1 MIKHIDLSRGRISVT
16 VNHHHPEWKL
26 DDLLSFPERI
36 NPKRAFLFVS
46 KVLGKHIPVAPSVM
60 QKSYQDLAALIP
72 KNLPYPISVIGMA
85 ETAVGLGA
93 GFYRELKPDFGEN
106 AIFLTTTRHPVE
118 TLPTLGLFLEEH
130 SHAQDQFIL
139 SSHDAIKHQHIL
151 SSKTLILVDDEISTG
166 KTFRNLILSLK
177 KSGLEHVEQIIL
189 VTHSSKASIENYFDR
204 NFELETILNEKKKLD
219 LLAEITQIVP
229 SHVSVVSV
237 RQPQPL
243 GLGHAVLCAKS
254 VVGQDDFA
262 VLLPDVLVKDSSGQ
276 NDLSRMISRYDESN
290 AAQIMV
296 EAVPDHL
303 VDQYGIVDVAQS
315 PNEGESIAMQGIV
328 EKPAVGSAPSNLSVV
343 GRYVLPARIMELLE
357 NTPKGAGNEIQLTD
371 AIAMLQQTD
380 VVEAYRMQ
388 GQTFD
393 CGSKLGYL
401 KAVLH
406 YGIEHPKL
414 GNDFKQLIQE
424 LKL

>member
-26 DDLLSFPERI
+26 DDLLSFAERI

-93 GFYRELKPDFGEN
+93 GVYRELKPDFGEN

-177 KSGLEHVEQIIL
+177 KSGLEHVERIIL
-189 VTHSSKASIENYFDR
+189 VTLVNWAEQHLVTDDLGIPVEVVSLLHGHWQWQDNNKEIDIQMPNVSSTQQQSQKIIAPNDWGREPTFLECSVWQKIESIQAHEKVLVLGSGEFTWIPFLMAEQLEKQGVEVYFSSTTRSPIMQGHAIESICLFKDNYGLNMNNYAYNVKHQEFDR
-204 NFELETILNEKKKLD
+204 VFLIIET
-219 LLAEITQIVP
+219 A
-229 SHVSVVSV
+229 
-237 RQPQPL
+237 
-243 GLGHAVLCAKS
+243 
-254 VVGQDDFA
+254 
-262 VLLPDVLVKDSSGQ
+262 KDSVDPLLFEQ
-276 NDLSRMISRYDESN
+276 IKNLEIISYE
-290 AAQIMV
+290 
-296 EAVPDHL
+296 
-303 VDQYGIVDVAQS
+303 
-315 PNEGESIAMQGIV
+315 
-328 EKPAVGSAPSNLSVV
+328 
-343 GRYVLPARIMELLE
+343 
-357 NTPKGAGNEIQLTD
+357 
-371 AIAMLQQTD
+371 
-380 VVEAYRMQ
+380 
-388 GQTFD
+388 
-393 CGSKLGYL
+393 C
-401 KAVLH
+401 
-406 YGIEHPKL
+406 
-414 GNDFKQLIQE
+414 
-424 LKL
+424 

>member
-26 DDLLSFPERI
+26 DDLLSFAERI

-93 GFYRELKPDFGEN
+93 GVYRELKPDFGEN

-139 SSHDAIKHQHIL
+139 SSHNAIKHQHIL

-177 KSGLEHVEQIIL
+177 KSGLEQIERIIL
-189 VTHSSKASIENYFDR
+189 VTLVNWAEQHLVTDDLGIPVEVISLLQGHWQWQDNNKEIDIQMPNVSSTQQQSQKIIAPNDWGREPTFLDCSVWQQIKSIQAHEKVLVLGSGEFTWIPFLMAEQLEKQDVEVYFSSTTRSPIMQGHAIESICLFKDNYGLNMNNYAYNVKHQQFDR
-204 NFELETILNEKKKLD
+204 VFLIIET
-219 LLAEITQIVP
+219 A
-229 SHVSVVSV
+229 
-237 RQPQPL
+237 
-243 GLGHAVLCAKS
+243 
-254 VVGQDDFA
+254 
-262 VLLPDVLVKDSSGQ
+262 KDSVDPLLFEQ
-276 NDLSRMISRYDESN
+276 IKNLEIISYE
-290 AAQIMV
+290 
-296 EAVPDHL
+296 
-303 VDQYGIVDVAQS
+303 
-315 PNEGESIAMQGIV
+315 
-328 EKPAVGSAPSNLSVV
+328 
-343 GRYVLPARIMELLE
+343 
-357 NTPKGAGNEIQLTD
+357 
-371 AIAMLQQTD
+371 
-380 VVEAYRMQ
+380 
-388 GQTFD
+388 
-393 CGSKLGYL
+393 C
-401 KAVLH
+401 
-406 YGIEHPKL
+406 
-414 GNDFKQLIQE
+414 
-424 LKL
+424 

>member
-26 DDLLSFPERI
+26 DDLLSFAERI

-72 KNLPYPISVIGMA
+72 KNLPYPISVICMA

-177 KSGLEHVEQIIL
+177 KSGLEHVERIIL
-189 VTHSSKASIENYFDR
+189 VTLVNWAEQHLVTDDLGIPVEVVSLLHGHWQWQDNNKEIDIQMPNVSSTQQQSQKIIAPNDWGREPTFLECSVWQKIESIQAHEKVLVLGSGEFTWIPFLMAEQLEKQGVEVYFSSTTRSPIMQGHAIESICLFKDNYGLNMNNYAYNVKHQEFDR
-204 NFELETILNEKKKLD
+204 VFLIIET
-219 LLAEITQIVP
+219 A
-229 SHVSVVSV
+229 
-237 RQPQPL
+237 
-243 GLGHAVLCAKS
+243 
-254 VVGQDDFA
+254 
-262 VLLPDVLVKDSSGQ
+262 KDSVDPLLFEQ
-276 NDLSRMISRYDESN
+276 IKNLEIISYE
-290 AAQIMV
+290 
-296 EAVPDHL
+296 
-303 VDQYGIVDVAQS
+303 
-315 PNEGESIAMQGIV
+315 
-328 EKPAVGSAPSNLSVV
+328 
-343 GRYVLPARIMELLE
+343 
-357 NTPKGAGNEIQLTD
+357 
-371 AIAMLQQTD
+371 
-380 VVEAYRMQ
+380 
-388 GQTFD
+388 
-393 CGSKLGYL
+393 C
-401 KAVLH
+401 
-406 YGIEHPKL
+406 
-414 GNDFKQLIQE
+414 
-424 LKL
+424 

>member
-26 DDLLSFPERI
+26 DDLLSFAERI

-93 GFYRELKPDFGEN
+93 GVYRELKPDFGEN

-177 KSGLEHVEQIIL
+177 KSGLEHVERIIL
-189 VTHSSKASIENYFDR
+189 VTLVN
-204 NFELETILNEKKKLD
+204 
-219 LLAEITQIVP
+219 LAEQHLVTDDLGIPVE
-229 SHVSVVSV
+229 VVS
-237 RQPQPL
+237 L
-243 GLGHAVLCAKS
+243 LHGHWQWQDNNKEIDIQMPNVSSTQQQSQKIIAPNDWGREPTFLECS
-254 VVGQDDFA
+254 VWQKIESIQA
-262 VLLPDVLVKDSSGQ
+262 HEKVLVLGSGEFTWIPFLMAEQLEKQGVEVYFSSTT
-276 NDLSRMISRYDESN
+276 R
-290 AAQIMV
+290 
-296 EAVPDHL
+296 
-303 VDQYGIVDVAQS
+303 S
-315 PNEGESIAMQGIV
+315 PI
-328 EKPAVGSAPSNLSVV
+328 
-343 GRYVLPARIMELLE
+343 
-357 NTPKGAGNEIQLTD
+357 
-371 AIAMLQQTD
+371 
-380 VVEAYRMQ
+380 MQ
-388 GQTFD
+388 GQSIESICLFKDNYGLNMNNYAYNVKHQEFD
-393 CGSKLGYL
+393 RVFLI
-401 KAVLH
+401 
-406 YGIEHPKL
+406 IETAKDSVDPLLFEQIKNL
-414 GNDFKQLIQE
+414 EIISYE
-424 LKL
+424 C

>member
-26 DDLLSFPERI
+26 DDLLSFAERI

-93 GFYRELKPDFGEN
+93 GVYRELKPDFGEN

-177 KSGLEHVEQIIL
+177 KSGLEHVERIIL
-189 VTHSSKASIENYFDR
+189 VTLVNWAEQHLVTDDLGIPVEVVSLLHGHWQWQDNNKEIDIQMPNVSSTQQQSQKIIAPNDWGREPTFLDCSVWQKIESIQAHEKVLVLGSGEFTWIPFLMAEQLEKQDVEVYFSSTTRSPIMQGHAIESICLFKDNYGLNMNNYAYNVKHQQFDR
-204 NFELETILNEKKKLD
+204 VFLIIET
-219 LLAEITQIVP
+219 A
-229 SHVSVVSV
+229 
-237 RQPQPL
+237 
-243 GLGHAVLCAKS
+243 
-254 VVGQDDFA
+254 
-262 VLLPDVLVKDSSGQ
+262 KDSVDPLLFEQ
-276 NDLSRMISRYDESN
+276 IKNLEIISYE
-290 AAQIMV
+290 
-296 EAVPDHL
+296 
-303 VDQYGIVDVAQS
+303 
-315 PNEGESIAMQGIV
+315 
-328 EKPAVGSAPSNLSVV
+328 
-343 GRYVLPARIMELLE
+343 
-357 NTPKGAGNEIQLTD
+357 
-371 AIAMLQQTD
+371 
-380 VVEAYRMQ
+380 
-388 GQTFD
+388 
-393 CGSKLGYL
+393 C
-401 KAVLH
+401 
-406 YGIEHPKL
+406 
-414 GNDFKQLIQE
+414 
-424 LKL
+424 

>member
-26 DDLLSFPERI
+26 DDLLSFAERI

-106 AIFLTTTRHPVE
+106 AIFFFTTRHPVE

-177 KSGLEHVEQIIL
+177 KSGLEHVERIIL
-189 VTHSSKASIENYFDR
+189 VTLVNWAEQHLVTD
-204 NFELETILNEKKKLD
+204 D
-219 LLAEITQIVP
+219 LGIPVE
-229 SHVSVVSV
+229 VVS
-237 RQPQPL
+237 L
-243 GLGHAVLCAKS
+243 LHGHWQWQDNNKEIDIQMPNVSSTQQQSQKIIAPNDWGREPTFLECS
-254 VVGQDDFA
+254 VWQKIESIQA
-262 VLLPDVLVKDSSGQ
+262 HEKVLVLGSGEFTWIPFLMAEQLEKQGVEVYFSSTT
-276 NDLSRMISRYDESN
+276 R
-290 AAQIMV
+290 
-296 EAVPDHL
+296 
-303 VDQYGIVDVAQS
+303 S
-315 PNEGESIAMQGIV
+315 PI
-328 EKPAVGSAPSNLSVV
+328 
-343 GRYVLPARIMELLE
+343 
-357 NTPKGAGNEIQLTD
+357 
-371 AIAMLQQTD
+371 
-380 VVEAYRMQ
+380 MQ
-388 GQTFD
+388 GQSIESICLFKDNYGLNMNNYAYNVKHQEFD
-393 CGSKLGYL
+393 RVFLI
-401 KAVLH
+401 
-406 YGIEHPKL
+406 IETAKDSVDPLLFEQIKNL
-414 GNDFKQLIQE
+414 EIISYE
-424 LKL
+424 C

>member
-26 DDLLSFPERI
+26 DDLLSFAERI

-118 TLPTLGLFLEEH
+118 TLPTLALFLEEH
-130 SHAQDQFIL
+130 RHAQDQFIL

-177 KSGLEHVEQIIL
+177 KSGLEHVERIIL
-189 VTHSSKASIENYFDR
+189 VTLVNWAEQHLVTD
-204 NFELETILNEKKKLD
+204 D
-219 LLAEITQIVP
+219 LGIPVE
-229 SHVSVVSV
+229 VVS
-237 RQPQPL
+237 L
-243 GLGHAVLCAKS
+243 LHGHWQWQDNNKEIDIQMPNVSSTQQQSQKIIAPNDWGREPTFLECS
-254 VVGQDDFA
+254 VWQKIESIQA
-262 VLLPDVLVKDSSGQ
+262 HEKVLVLGSGEFTWIPFLMAEQLEKQGVEVYFSSTT
-276 NDLSRMISRYDESN
+276 R
-290 AAQIMV
+290 
-296 EAVPDHL
+296 
-303 VDQYGIVDVAQS
+303 S
-315 PNEGESIAMQGIV
+315 PI
-328 EKPAVGSAPSNLSVV
+328 
-343 GRYVLPARIMELLE
+343 
-357 NTPKGAGNEIQLTD
+357 
-371 AIAMLQQTD
+371 
-380 VVEAYRMQ
+380 MQ
-388 GQTFD
+388 GQSIESICLFKDNYGLNMNNYAYNVKHQEFD
-393 CGSKLGYL
+393 RVFLI
-401 KAVLH
+401 
-406 YGIEHPKL
+406 IETAKDSVDPLLFEQIKNL
-414 GNDFKQLIQE
+414 EIISYE
-424 LKL
+424 C

>member
-26 DDLLSFPERI
+26 DDLLSFAERI

-93 GFYRELKPDFGEN
+93 GVYRELKPDFGEN
-106 AIFLTTTRHPVE
+106 AIFLTTTRHTVE

-177 KSGLEHVEQIIL
+177 KSGLEHVERIIL
-189 VTHSSKASIENYFDR
+189 VTLVNWAEQHLVTD
-204 NFELETILNEKKKLD
+204 D
-219 LLAEITQIVP
+219 LGIPVE
-229 SHVSVVSV
+229 VVS
-237 RQPQPL
+237 L
-243 GLGHAVLCAKS
+243 LHGHWQWQDNNKEIDIQMPNVSSTQQQSQKIIAPNDWGREPTFLECS
-254 VVGQDDFA
+254 VWQKIESIQA
-262 VLLPDVLVKDSSGQ
+262 HEKVLVLGSGEFTWIPFLMAEQLEKQGVEVYFSSTT
-276 NDLSRMISRYDESN
+276 R
-290 AAQIMV
+290 
-296 EAVPDHL
+296 
-303 VDQYGIVDVAQS
+303 S
-315 PNEGESIAMQGIV
+315 PI
-328 EKPAVGSAPSNLSVV
+328 
-343 GRYVLPARIMELLE
+343 
-357 NTPKGAGNEIQLTD
+357 
-371 AIAMLQQTD
+371 
-380 VVEAYRMQ
+380 MQ
-388 GQTFD
+388 GQSIESICLFKDNYGLNMNNYAYNVKHQEFD
-393 CGSKLGYL
+393 RVFLI
-401 KAVLH
+401 
-406 YGIEHPKL
+406 IETAKDSVDPLLFEQIKNL
-414 GNDFKQLIQE
+414 EIISYE
-424 LKL
+424 C

>member
-1 MIKHIDLSRGRISVT
+1 LIKHIDLSRGRISVT

-26 DDLLSFPERI
+26 DDLLSFAERI

-93 GFYRELKPDFGEN
+93 GVYRELKPDFGEN

-177 KSGLEHVEQIIL
+177 KSGLEHVERIIL
-189 VTHSSKASIENYFDR
+189 VTLVNWAEQHLVTD
-204 NFELETILNEKKKLD
+204 D
-219 LLAEITQIVP
+219 LGIPVE
-229 SHVSVVSV
+229 VVS
-237 RQPQPL
+237 L
-243 GLGHAVLCAKS
+243 LHGHWQWQDNNKEIDIQMPNVSSTQQQSQKIIAPNDWGREPTFLECS
-254 VVGQDDFA
+254 VWQKIESIQA
-262 VLLPDVLVKDSSGQ
+262 HEKVLVLGSGEFTWIPFLMAEQLEKQGVEVYFSSTT
-276 NDLSRMISRYDESN
+276 R
-290 AAQIMV
+290 
-296 EAVPDHL
+296 
-303 VDQYGIVDVAQS
+303 S
-315 PNEGESIAMQGIV
+315 PI
-328 EKPAVGSAPSNLSVV
+328 
-343 GRYVLPARIMELLE
+343 
-357 NTPKGAGNEIQLTD
+357 
-371 AIAMLQQTD
+371 
-380 VVEAYRMQ
+380 MQ
-388 GQTFD
+388 GQSIESICLFKDNYGLNMNNYAYNVKHQEFD
-393 CGSKLGYL
+393 RVFLI
-401 KAVLH
+401 
-406 YGIEHPKL
+406 IETAKDSVDPLLFEQIKNL
-414 GNDFKQLIQE
+414 EIISYE
-424 LKL
+424 C

>member
-26 DDLLSFPERI
+26 DDLLSFAERI

-93 GFYRELKPDFGEN
+93 GVYRELKPDFGEN

-139 SSHDAIKHQHIL
+139 SSHDALKHQHIL

-177 KSGLEHVEQIIL
+177 KSGLEQVERIIL
-189 VTHSSKASIENYFDR
+189 VTLVNWAEQHLVTDDLGIPVEVVALLHGHWQWQDNNKEIDIQMPNVSSTQQQSQKIIAPNDWGREPTFLDCSVWQQIKSIQAYEKVLVLGSGEFTWIPFLMAEQLEKQGAEVYFSSTTRSPIMLGQAIESICLFKDNYGLNMNNYAYNVKHQQFDR
-204 NFELETILNEKKKLD
+204 VFLIIET
-219 LLAEITQIVP
+219 A
-229 SHVSVVSV
+229 
-237 RQPQPL
+237 
-243 GLGHAVLCAKS
+243 
-254 VVGQDDFA
+254 
-262 VLLPDVLVKDSSGQ
+262 KDSVDPLLFEQ
-276 NDLSRMISRYDESN
+276 IKNLEIISYE
-290 AAQIMV
+290 
-296 EAVPDHL
+296 
-303 VDQYGIVDVAQS
+303 
-315 PNEGESIAMQGIV
+315 
-328 EKPAVGSAPSNLSVV
+328 
-343 GRYVLPARIMELLE
+343 
-357 NTPKGAGNEIQLTD
+357 
-371 AIAMLQQTD
+371 
-380 VVEAYRMQ
+380 
-388 GQTFD
+388 
-393 CGSKLGYL
+393 C
-401 KAVLH
+401 
-406 YGIEHPKL
+406 
-414 GNDFKQLIQE
+414 
-424 LKL
+424 

>member
-1 MIKHIDLSRGRISVT
+1 LIKHIDLSRGRISVT

-26 DDLLSFPERI
+26 DDLLSFAERI

-139 SSHDAIKHQHIL
+139 SSHDALKHQHIL

-177 KSGLEHVEQIIL
+177 KSGLEQVERIIL
-189 VTHSSKASIENYFDR
+189 VTLVNWAEQHLVTDDLGIPVEVVALLHGHWQWQDNNKEIDIQMPNVSSTQQQSQKIIAPNDWGREPTFLDCSVWQQIKSIQAHEKVLVLGSGEFTWIPFLMAEQLEKQGVEVYFSSTTRSPIMQGHAIESIFLFKDNYGLNMNNYAYNVKHQQFDR
-204 NFELETILNEKKKLD
+204 VFLIIET
-219 LLAEITQIVP
+219 A
-229 SHVSVVSV
+229 
-237 RQPQPL
+237 
-243 GLGHAVLCAKS
+243 
-254 VVGQDDFA
+254 
-262 VLLPDVLVKDSSGQ
+262 KDSVDPLLFEQ
-276 NDLSRMISRYDESN
+276 IKNLEIISYE
-290 AAQIMV
+290 
-296 EAVPDHL
+296 
-303 VDQYGIVDVAQS
+303 
-315 PNEGESIAMQGIV
+315 
-328 EKPAVGSAPSNLSVV
+328 
-343 GRYVLPARIMELLE
+343 
-357 NTPKGAGNEIQLTD
+357 
-371 AIAMLQQTD
+371 
-380 VVEAYRMQ
+380 
-388 GQTFD
+388 
-393 CGSKLGYL
+393 C
-401 KAVLH
+401 
-406 YGIEHPKL
+406 
-414 GNDFKQLIQE
+414 
-424 LKL
+424 

>member
-26 DDLLSFPERI
+26 DDLLSFAERI

-93 GFYRELKPDFGEN
+93 GVYRELKPDFGEN
-106 AIFLTTTRHPVE
+106 TIFLTTTRHPVE

-177 KSGLEHVEQIIL
+177 KSGLEQVERIIL
-189 VTHSSKASIENYFDR
+189 VTLVNWAEQHLVTDDLGIPVEVVALLHGHWQWQDNNKEIDIQMPNVSSTQQQSQKIIAPNDWGREPTFLECSVWQKIESIQAH
-204 NFELETILNEKKKLD
+204 EK
-219 LLAEITQIVP
+219 
-229 SHVSVVSV
+229 
-237 RQPQPL
+237 
-243 GLGHAVLCAKS
+243 
-254 VVGQDDFA
+254 
-262 VLLPDVLVKDSSGQ
+262 VLVLGSGEFTWIPFLMAEQLEKQGVEVYFSSTT
-276 NDLSRMISRYDESN
+276 R
-290 AAQIMV
+290 
-296 EAVPDHL
+296 
-303 VDQYGIVDVAQS
+303 S
-315 PNEGESIAMQGIV
+315 PI
-328 EKPAVGSAPSNLSVV
+328 
-343 GRYVLPARIMELLE
+343 
-357 NTPKGAGNEIQLTD
+357 
-371 AIAMLQQTD
+371 
-380 VVEAYRMQ
+380 MQ
-388 GQTFD
+388 GQSIESICLFKDNYGLNMNNYAYNVKHQEFD
-393 CGSKLGYL
+393 RVFLI
-401 KAVLH
+401 
-406 YGIEHPKL
+406 IETAKDSVDPLLFEQIKNL
-414 GNDFKQLIQE
+414 EIISYE
-424 LKL
+424 C

>member
-26 DDLLSFPERI
+26 DDLLSFAERI

-93 GFYRELKPDFGEN
+93 GVYRELKPDFGEN

-118 TLPTLGLFLEEH
+118 TLPTLGMFLEEH

-177 KSGLEHVEQIIL
+177 KSGLEHVERIIL
-189 VTHSSKASIENYFDR
+189 VTLVNWAEQHLVTD
-204 NFELETILNEKKKLD
+204 D
-219 LLAEITQIVP
+219 LGIPVE
-229 SHVSVVSV
+229 VVS
-237 RQPQPL
+237 L
-243 GLGHAVLCAKS
+243 LHGHWQWQDNNKEIDIQMPNVSSTQQQSQKIIAPNDWGREPTFLECS
-254 VVGQDDFA
+254 VWQKIESIQA
-262 VLLPDVLVKDSSGQ
+262 HEKVLVLGSGEFTWIPFLMAEQLEKQGVEVYFSSTT
-276 NDLSRMISRYDESN
+276 R
-290 AAQIMV
+290 
-296 EAVPDHL
+296 
-303 VDQYGIVDVAQS
+303 S
-315 PNEGESIAMQGIV
+315 PI
-328 EKPAVGSAPSNLSVV
+328 
-343 GRYVLPARIMELLE
+343 
-357 NTPKGAGNEIQLTD
+357 
-371 AIAMLQQTD
+371 
-380 VVEAYRMQ
+380 MQ
-388 GQTFD
+388 GQSIESICLFKDNYGLNMNNYAYNVKHQEFD
-393 CGSKLGYL
+393 RVFLI
-401 KAVLH
+401 
-406 YGIEHPKL
+406 IETAKDSVDPLLFEQIKNL
-414 GNDFKQLIQE
+414 EIISYE
-424 LKL
+424 C

>member
-26 DDLLSFPERI
+26 DDLLSFAERI

-93 GFYRELKPDFGEN
+93 GVYRELKPDFGEN

-139 SSHDAIKHQHIL
+139 SSHDALKHQHIL

-177 KSGLEHVEQIIL
+177 KSGLEQVERIIL
-189 VTHSSKASIENYFDR
+189 VTLVNWAEQHLVTDDLGIPVEVVALLHGHWQWQDNNKEIDIQMPNVSSTQQQSQKIIAPNDWGREPTFLDCSVWQKIESIQAH
-204 NFELETILNEKKKLD
+204 EK
-219 LLAEITQIVP
+219 
-229 SHVSVVSV
+229 
-237 RQPQPL
+237 
-243 GLGHAVLCAKS
+243 
-254 VVGQDDFA
+254 
-262 VLLPDVLVKDSSGQ
+262 VLVLGSGEFTWIPFLMAEQLEKQGVEVYFSSTT
-276 NDLSRMISRYDESN
+276 R
-290 AAQIMV
+290 
-296 EAVPDHL
+296 
-303 VDQYGIVDVAQS
+303 S
-315 PNEGESIAMQGIV
+315 PI
-328 EKPAVGSAPSNLSVV
+328 
-343 GRYVLPARIMELLE
+343 
-357 NTPKGAGNEIQLTD
+357 
-371 AIAMLQQTD
+371 
-380 VVEAYRMQ
+380 MQ
-388 GQTFD
+388 GQSIESICLFKDNYGLNMNNYAYNVKHQQFD
-393 CGSKLGYL
+393 RVFLI
-401 KAVLH
+401 
-406 YGIEHPKL
+406 IETAKDSVDPLLFEQIKNL
-414 GNDFKQLIQE
+414 EIISYE
-424 LKL
+424 C

>member
-26 DDLLSFPERI
+26 DDLLSFAERI

-72 KNLPYPISVIGMA
+72 KNLPYPINVIGMA

-93 GFYRELKPDFGEN
+93 GVYRELKPDFGEN

-177 KSGLEHVEQIIL
+177 KSGLEHVERIIL
-189 VTHSSKASIENYFDR
+189 VTLVNWAEQHLVTD
-204 NFELETILNEKKKLD
+204 D
-219 LLAEITQIVP
+219 LGIPVE
-229 SHVSVVSV
+229 VVS
-237 RQPQPL
+237 L
-243 GLGHAVLCAKS
+243 LHGHWQWQDNNKEIDIQMPNVSSTQQQSQKIIAPNDWGREPTFLECS
-254 VVGQDDFA
+254 VWQKIESIQA
-262 VLLPDVLVKDSSGQ
+262 HEKVLVLGSGEFTWIPFLMAEQLEKQGVEVYFSSTT
-276 NDLSRMISRYDESN
+276 R
-290 AAQIMV
+290 
-296 EAVPDHL
+296 
-303 VDQYGIVDVAQS
+303 S
-315 PNEGESIAMQGIV
+315 PI
-328 EKPAVGSAPSNLSVV
+328 
-343 GRYVLPARIMELLE
+343 
-357 NTPKGAGNEIQLTD
+357 
-371 AIAMLQQTD
+371 
-380 VVEAYRMQ
+380 MQ
-388 GQTFD
+388 GQSIESICLFKDNYGLNMNNYAYNVKHQEFD
-393 CGSKLGYL
+393 RVFLI
-401 KAVLH
+401 
-406 YGIEHPKL
+406 IETAKDSVDPLLFEQIKNL
-414 GNDFKQLIQE
+414 EIISYE
-424 LKL
+424 C

>member
-26 DDLLSFPERI
+26 DDLLSFAERI

-93 GFYRELKPDFGEN
+93 GVYRELKPDFGEN

-139 SSHDAIKHQHIL
+139 SSHNAIKHQHIL

-177 KSGLEHVEQIIL
+177 KSGLEHVERIIL
-189 VTHSSKASIENYFDR
+189 VTLVNWAEQHLVTD
-204 NFELETILNEKKKLD
+204 D
-219 LLAEITQIVP
+219 LGIPVE
-229 SHVSVVSV
+229 VVS
-237 RQPQPL
+237 L
-243 GLGHAVLCAKS
+243 LHGHWQWQDNNKEIDIQMPNVSSTQQQSQKIIAPNDWGREPTFLECS
-254 VVGQDDFA
+254 VWQKIESIQA
-262 VLLPDVLVKDSSGQ
+262 HEKVLVLGSGEFTWIPFLMAEQLEKQDVEVYFSSTT
-276 NDLSRMISRYDESN
+276 R
-290 AAQIMV
+290 
-296 EAVPDHL
+296 
-303 VDQYGIVDVAQS
+303 S
-315 PNEGESIAMQGIV
+315 PI
-328 EKPAVGSAPSNLSVV
+328 
-343 GRYVLPARIMELLE
+343 
-357 NTPKGAGNEIQLTD
+357 
-371 AIAMLQQTD
+371 
-380 VVEAYRMQ
+380 MQ
-388 GQTFD
+388 GQSIESICLFKDNYGLNMNNYAYNVKHQEFD
-393 CGSKLGYL
+393 RVFLI
-401 KAVLH
+401 
-406 YGIEHPKL
+406 IETAKDSVDPLLFEQIKNL
-414 GNDFKQLIQE
+414 EIISYE
-424 LKL
+424 C

>member
-26 DDLLSFPERI
+26 DDLLSFAERI

-93 GFYRELKPDFGEN
+93 GVYRELKPDFREN

-177 KSGLEHVEQIIL
+177 KSGLEHVERIIL
-189 VTHSSKASIENYFDR
+189 VTLVNWAEQHLVTD
-204 NFELETILNEKKKLD
+204 D
-219 LLAEITQIVP
+219 LGIPVE
-229 SHVSVVSV
+229 VVS
-237 RQPQPL
+237 L
-243 GLGHAVLCAKS
+243 LHGHWQWQDNNKEIDIQMPNVSSTQQQSQKIIAPNDWGREPTFLECS
-254 VVGQDDFA
+254 VWQKIESIQA
-262 VLLPDVLVKDSSGQ
+262 HEKVLVLGSGEFTWIPFLMAEQLEKQGVEVYFSSTT
-276 NDLSRMISRYDESN
+276 R
-290 AAQIMV
+290 
-296 EAVPDHL
+296 
-303 VDQYGIVDVAQS
+303 S
-315 PNEGESIAMQGIV
+315 PI
-328 EKPAVGSAPSNLSVV
+328 
-343 GRYVLPARIMELLE
+343 
-357 NTPKGAGNEIQLTD
+357 
-371 AIAMLQQTD
+371 
-380 VVEAYRMQ
+380 MQ
-388 GQTFD
+388 GQSIESICLFKDNYGLNMNNYAYNVKHQEFD
-393 CGSKLGYL
+393 RVFLI
-401 KAVLH
+401 
-406 YGIEHPKL
+406 IETAKDSVDPLLFEQIKNL
-414 GNDFKQLIQE
+414 EIISYE
-424 LKL
+424 C

>member
-26 DDLLSFPERI
+26 DDLLSFAERI

-93 GFYRELKPDFGEN
+93 GVYRELKPDFGEN
-106 AIFLTTTRHPVE
+106 AIFLTTTQHPVE

-177 KSGLEHVEQIIL
+177 KSGLEHVERIIL
-189 VTHSSKASIENYFDR
+189 VTLVNWAEQHLVTD
-204 NFELETILNEKKKLD
+204 D
-219 LLAEITQIVP
+219 LGIPVE
-229 SHVSVVSV
+229 VVS
-237 RQPQPL
+237 L
-243 GLGHAVLCAKS
+243 LHGHWQWQDNNKEIDIQMPNVSSTQQQSQKIIAPNDWGREPTFLECS
-254 VVGQDDFA
+254 VWQKIESIQA
-262 VLLPDVLVKDSSGQ
+262 HEKVLVLGSGEFTWIPFLMAEQLEKQGVEVYFSSTT
-276 NDLSRMISRYDESN
+276 R
-290 AAQIMV
+290 
-296 EAVPDHL
+296 
-303 VDQYGIVDVAQS
+303 S
-315 PNEGESIAMQGIV
+315 PI
-328 EKPAVGSAPSNLSVV
+328 
-343 GRYVLPARIMELLE
+343 
-357 NTPKGAGNEIQLTD
+357 
-371 AIAMLQQTD
+371 
-380 VVEAYRMQ
+380 MQ
-388 GQTFD
+388 GQSIESICLFKDNYGLNMNNYAYNVKHQEFD
-393 CGSKLGYL
+393 RVFLI
-401 KAVLH
+401 
-406 YGIEHPKL
+406 IETAKDSVDPLLFEQIKNL
-414 GNDFKQLIQE
+414 EIISYE
-424 LKL
+424 C

>member
-16 VNHHHPEWKL
+16 VNHHHPECKL
-26 DDLLSFPERI
+26 DDLLSFAERI

-93 GFYRELKPDFGEN
+93 GVYRELKPDFGEN

-177 KSGLEHVEQIIL
+177 KSGLEHVERIIL
-189 VTHSSKASIENYFDR
+189 VTLVNWAEQHLVTD
-204 NFELETILNEKKKLD
+204 D
-219 LLAEITQIVP
+219 LGIPVE
-229 SHVSVVSV
+229 VVS
-237 RQPQPL
+237 L
-243 GLGHAVLCAKS
+243 LHGHWQWQDNNKEIDIQMPNVSSTQQQSQKIIAPNDWGREPTFLECS
-254 VVGQDDFA
+254 VWQKIESIQA
-262 VLLPDVLVKDSSGQ
+262 HEKVLVLGSGEFTWIPFLMAEQLEKQGVEVYFSSTT
-276 NDLSRMISRYDESN
+276 R
-290 AAQIMV
+290 
-296 EAVPDHL
+296 
-303 VDQYGIVDVAQS
+303 S
-315 PNEGESIAMQGIV
+315 PI
-328 EKPAVGSAPSNLSVV
+328 
-343 GRYVLPARIMELLE
+343 
-357 NTPKGAGNEIQLTD
+357 
-371 AIAMLQQTD
+371 
-380 VVEAYRMQ
+380 MQ
-388 GQTFD
+388 GQSIESICLFKDNYGLNMNNYAYNVKHQEFD
-393 CGSKLGYL
+393 RVFLI
-401 KAVLH
+401 
-406 YGIEHPKL
+406 IETAKDSVDPLLFEQIKNL
-414 GNDFKQLIQE
+414 EIISYE
-424 LKL
+424 C

>member
-26 DDLLSFPERI
+26 DDLLSFAERI

-93 GFYRELKPDFGEN
+93 GVYRELKPDFGEN

-177 KSGLEHVEQIIL
+177 KSGLEHVERIIL
-189 VTHSSKASIENYFDR
+189 VTLVNWAEQHLVTD
-204 NFELETILNEKKKLD
+204 D
-219 LLAEITQIVP
+219 LGIPVE
-229 SHVSVVSV
+229 VVS
-237 RQPQPL
+237 L
-243 GLGHAVLCAKS
+243 LHGHWQWQDNNKEIDIQMPNVSSTQQQSQKIIAPNDWGREPTFLECS
-254 VVGQDDFA
+254 VWQKIESIQA
-262 VLLPDVLVKDSSGQ
+262 HEKVLVLGSGEFTWIPFLMAEQ
-276 NDLSRMISRYDESN
+276 LEK
-290 AAQIMV
+290 
-296 EAVPDHL
+296 
-303 VDQYGIVDVAQS
+303 
-315 PNEGESIAMQGIV
+315 QGIEV
-328 EKPAVGSAPSNLSVV
+328 YFSSTTRSP
-343 GRYVLPARIMELLE
+343 I
-357 NTPKGAGNEIQLTD
+357 
-371 AIAMLQQTD
+371 
-380 VVEAYRMQ
+380 MQ
-388 GQTFD
+388 GQSIESICLFKDNYGLNMNNYAYNVKHQEFD
-393 CGSKLGYL
+393 RVFLI
-401 KAVLH
+401 
-406 YGIEHPKL
+406 IETAKDSVDPLLFEQIKNL
-414 GNDFKQLIQE
+414 EIISYE
-424 LKL
+424 C

>member
-26 DDLLSFPERI
+26 DDLLSFAERI

-93 GFYRELKPDFGEN
+93 GVYRELKPDFGEN
-106 AIFLTTTRHPVE
+106 AIFLSTTRHPVE

-177 KSGLEHVEQIIL
+177 KSGLEHVERIIL
-189 VTHSSKASIENYFDR
+189 VTLVNWAEQHLVTD
-204 NFELETILNEKKKLD
+204 D
-219 LLAEITQIVP
+219 LGIPVE
-229 SHVSVVSV
+229 VVS
-237 RQPQPL
+237 L
-243 GLGHAVLCAKS
+243 LHGHWQWQDNNKEIDIQMPNVSSTQQQSQKIIAPNDWGREPTFLECS
-254 VVGQDDFA
+254 VWQKIESIQA
-262 VLLPDVLVKDSSGQ
+262 HEKVLVLGSGEFTWIPFLMAEQLEKQGVEVYFSSTT
-276 NDLSRMISRYDESN
+276 R
-290 AAQIMV
+290 
-296 EAVPDHL
+296 
-303 VDQYGIVDVAQS
+303 S
-315 PNEGESIAMQGIV
+315 PI
-328 EKPAVGSAPSNLSVV
+328 
-343 GRYVLPARIMELLE
+343 
-357 NTPKGAGNEIQLTD
+357 
-371 AIAMLQQTD
+371 
-380 VVEAYRMQ
+380 MQ
-388 GQTFD
+388 GQSIESICLFKDNYGLNMNNYAYNVKHQEFD
-393 CGSKLGYL
+393 RVFLI
-401 KAVLH
+401 
-406 YGIEHPKL
+406 IETAKDSVDPLLFEQIKNL
-414 GNDFKQLIQE
+414 EIISYE
-424 LKL
+424 C